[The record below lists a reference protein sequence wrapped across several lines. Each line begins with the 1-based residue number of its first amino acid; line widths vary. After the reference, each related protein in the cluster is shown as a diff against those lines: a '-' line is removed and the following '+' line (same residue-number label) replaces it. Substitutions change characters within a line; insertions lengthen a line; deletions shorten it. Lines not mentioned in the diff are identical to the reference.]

1 MRSLAIFSI
10 LIISIVSFSC
20 TDSSNKNN
28 DEKIVDEAVDGV
40 VVYTAKSI
48 RDEDPACSD
57 APEHCAKIIINF
69 PEITDVPA
77 TLNKERLNKEIKKA
91 ILASALNPEGKLN
104 SIDKACKLF
113 LADFADFKKAMQQ
126 QVPAWSIE
134 IDVEVINNDN
144 NYLSLQVNE
153 NSYMGGAHPNQFT
166 SFLNFDSRTGEKI
179 NLKALIKDTGKLEVL
194 AEQAFRKTKKLADA
208 ENLSEAGYFFEEGK
222 FKISDNFG
230 ISQGKL
236 LLYYNSYEIA
246 PYSLGPT
253 LLQLPLEKVL

>member
-1 MRSLAIFSI
+1 MRRVAIFSI
-10 LIISIVSFSC
+10 LIISVVSFSC
-20 TDSSNKNN
+20 SDNSNKNN
-28 DEKIVDEAVDGV
+28 DEKIVDKEVAGAVA
-40 VVYTAKSI
+40 YTAKSI
-48 RDEDPACSD
+48 RDEDPACRES
-57 APEHCAKIIINF
+57 PEHCAKIIINF
-69 PEITDVPA
+69 PEITGVPA

-91 ILASALNPEGKLN
+91 ILTSSLNPEGKLK
-104 SIDKACKLF
+104 SIDKACEMF
-113 LADFADFKKAMQQ
+113 LADFADFKEAMQQ

-134 IDVEVINNDN
+134 IDVEVINNDD

-166 SFLNFDSRTGEKI
+166 SFLNFDSRTGEEI
-179 NLKALIKDTGKLEVL
+179 TLKALVKDTGKLELL
-194 AEQAFRKTKKLADA
+194 AEEAFRKTKELADD
-208 ENLSEAGYFFEEGK
+208 EDLSEAGYFFEEGK

-253 LLQLPLEKVL
+253 LLQLPLETVL